1 MKRKLIFVFA
11 TAAVVGT
18 AAAGTADASRYHR
31 KWRSEPVVYP
41 AGAWSWG
48 GGGFYRAP
56 FYSDGSI
63 YCWHWFRT
71 GRTWARAWAC

>member
-1 MKRKLIFVFA
+1 MMRNLVL
-11 TAAVVGT
+11 VST
-18 AAAGTADASRYHR
+18 AAAMVSALAATDASAYHR

-41 AGAWSWG
+41 AGDWSFG
-48 GGGFYRAP
+48 GAGFFRAP
-56 FYSDGSI
+56 FYSDGSV